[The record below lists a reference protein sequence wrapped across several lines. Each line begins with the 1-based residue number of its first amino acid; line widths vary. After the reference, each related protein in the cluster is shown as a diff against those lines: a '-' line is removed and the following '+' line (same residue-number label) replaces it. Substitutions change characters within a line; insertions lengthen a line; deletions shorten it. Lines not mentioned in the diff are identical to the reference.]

1 VCKRD
6 PLSRVRCI
14 AIALLVLTPLAF
26 AADELDR
33 QLLSA
38 RLVELKSA
46 VAAGHSTIAM
56 PEVLAALYEE
66 RGNTLLW
73 DEARRGALLSALSA
87 ADREGLNPH
96 DYNVAMLKQLPALAG
111 LTGAARVDADFAL
124 TDSLLRYVYHLRF
137 GKVNPASYLATWN
150 FPRRVRSEDPVAA
163 LGQLFAATDFVSVL
177 EAFAPKSSL
186 YHGAK
191 AQLRRYREIA
201 ASGNW
206 PLVEGTTVL
215 KPGASA
221 AEIVQLRQRLA
232 REGFLVNDLV
242 SLDYDA
248 PLEEAVRAFQ
258 KQHGLDSDGVIGAR
272 TRDALNTTVGQR
284 IDQLKVNLE
293 RLRWLE
299 SDRVSRFLAVNIAGF
314 EVHLIEAGKS
324 IWSTRAVVGT
334 PFRQTPTFTADM
346 TYIVINP
353 DWTVPPTILRKDK
366 LPALARDRGYLAKN
380 HLEVIDRGGK
390 PVDASTIDWSRYA
403 RAPFPYLLRQV
414 PGPWNALGRVKFI
427 FPNSHFVF
435 LHDTPSREL
444 FKRSQRTFSSGCI
457 RVENPFELV
466 RILLPDW
473 DSARIDAVLAS
484 GRETKVSL
492 RQPLPVLVVYLTALA
507 LEDGTVRFYD
517 DVYDRDAWV
526 LAALSAG
533 FVYDAPGGLTIPG

>member
-1 VCKRD
+1 MN
-6 PLSRVRCI
+6 RVRCV
-14 AIALLVLTPLAF
+14 AIALIVLTPLAF
-26 AADELDR
+26 GAQNSEQ

-38 RLVELKSA
+38 QLLQLKSGG
-46 VAAGHSTIAM
+46 AAGYTTIAM
-56 PEVLAALYEE
+56 PDVLTALYQE

-73 DEARRGALLSALSA
+73 DEPRRGALLDALSA
-87 ADREGLNPH
+87 ADREGLNPQ
-96 DYNVAMLKQLPALAG
+96 DYNVGTLNQLPSLAG
-111 LTGAARVDADFAL
+111 LTGNARVDADLAL

-137 GKVNPASYLATWN
+137 GKVNPASHVATWN

-191 AQLRRYREIA
+191 AQLQRYREIA
-201 ASGNW
+201 AGGDW

-215 KPGASA
+215 KPGVSE
-221 AEIVQLRQRLA
+221 AEIVRLRQRLA
-232 REGFLVNDLV
+232 REGFPVTDLV
-242 SLDYDA
+242 SLDYDT

-258 KQHGLDSDGVIGAR
+258 KQNGLDTDGVIGAG
-272 TRDALNTTVGQR
+272 TRAALNMTVGQR

-299 SDRVSRFLAVNIAGF
+299 SDRASRFLAVNIAGF
-314 EVHLIEAGKS
+314 EVHLIESGKS
-324 IWSTRAVVGT
+324 VWSTRAVVGT

-346 TYIVINP
+346 KYLVINP

-380 HLEVIDRGGK
+380 HLEVIGRDGK
-390 PVDASTIDWSRYA
+390 PVDASTIDWSRYPG
-403 RAPFPYLLRQV
+403 APFPYMLRQV

-444 FKRSQRTFSSGCI
+444 FKRSKRTFSSGCI
-457 RVENPFELV
+457 RIENPFELV

-473 DSARIDAVLAS
+473 DSSRIDAVLES

-492 RQPLPVLVVYLTALA
+492 QQPLPVLVVYLTALA
-507 LEDGTVRFYD
+507 LADGTVRFYD

-533 FVYDAPGGLTIPG
+533 FVYDAPEGLTARG